1 MSINANSNVIEAI
14 ATVLGG
20 GAGGA
25 GRVQRGTSAPLGI
38 QLLVVGGGAAGS
50 VNTGAAGNKSYAGG
64 GGGAVYTS
72 SLTLGLATQYTI
84 TVGQSGSVTAGF
96 PNTST
101 GGSSSFFGPNPSGG
115 NFDFRVAGAVG
126 TASAAPNSNPGGSGD
141 GATSLWGGGG
151 GGWTSAGQNG
161 VNPNAGRGGSGS
173 AWIIN
178 GDGYPSLTG
187 SSEGFGGGGGGGI
200 INLAGTV
207 GALGRDGGGQ
217 GGGMTNDAVAGIR
230 GSGGGGGAAGN
241 NNARPAKPGGCGS
254 VRIAYPTPSS
264 TASGISYGL
273 GGEITTGSFGG
284 VEYTIHTF
292 YQDGIFETRV
302 R

>member
-25 GRVQRGTSAPLGI
+25 GRIQRGGSAPLGI

-50 VNTGAAGNKSYAGG
+50 VNDIGQGNKSYAGG
-64 GGGAVYTS
+64 GGGAVYS
-72 SLTLGLATQYTI
+72 GSVTLGLATQYTI

-101 GGSSSFFGPNPSGG
+101 GGSSSFFGPNPAGG

-126 TASAAPNSNPGGSGD
+126 TASAAPNSNPGGTGA
-141 GATSLWGGGG
+141 GATSLYGGGG
-151 GGWTSAGQNG
+151 GGWTAAGTNG
-161 VNPNAGRGGSGS
+161 AISVPGIGGSGS
-173 AWIIN
+173 IWLIN
-178 GDGYPSLTG
+178 GDGAG
-187 SSEGFGGGGGGGI
+187 AFGGGGGGGI
-200 INLAGTV
+200 IDLAGTV
-207 GALGRDGGGQ
+207 GGEGRDGGGT
-217 GGGMTNDAVAGIR
+217 GGGMTNDATAGIR
-230 GSGGGGGAAGN
+230 GTGGGGGAAGN
-241 NNARPAKPGGCGS
+241 NNDAPAKPGGCGS

-292 YQDGIFETRV
+292 YADGIFETRV